1 MEKENEM
8 KKNIFK
14 KVIAGAMALT
24 MVFSMTACGGGKDS
38 GSAAGD
44 SGEKTKLYVV
54 NWKDYA
60 SDDADYVKQF
70 EEENNCEIVNTYM
83 DSEEDLLTR
92 LKTSGAGE
100 IDVCLPNCSI
110 LPAAIKAGLLEPID
124 TSKLTNF
131 DSLFE
136 RFKTQEECFGED
148 GQMYAVPFVWGSTG
162 IAYNTELMS
171 EAPTSLNV
179 LFDESL
185 AGKITFRDD
194 YNDAV
199 MVAAMVLGQD
209 PNDPS
214 DLEAIKEKLI
224 EQKKLNKTYWQTG
237 DEFSKLFA
245 AGQVEVGLM
254 WSGQSA
260 TMKNEGEPI
269 GYVVPEDGAIGW
281 VDNWGIPANSQNK
294 DLAYKFID
302 FMLSKDVQYDWAAN
316 KGGPSPANQSA
327 AEAIDPEYAAACGMD
342 EESLNRLQFM
352 KYRTDE
358 VKQAWN
364 ELWTEVKAS

>member
-110 LPAAIKAGLLEPID
+110 LPAAIKEGLLEPID

-148 GQMYAVPFVWGSTG
+148 GKMYLPHTLNNTVVAPPRMLIAFLENNLQADGS
-162 IAYNTELMS
+162 
-171 EAPTSLNV
+171 V
-179 LFDESL
+179 LIPKVL
-185 AGKITFRDD
+185 QPYMGGKT
-194 YNDAV
+194 
-199 MVAAMVLGQD
+199 VLI
-209 PNDPS
+209 P
-214 DLEAIKEKLI
+214 
-224 EQKKLNKTYWQTG
+224 KK
-237 DEFSKLFA
+237 
-245 AGQVEVGLM
+245 
-254 WSGQSA
+254 
-260 TMKNEGEPI
+260 
-269 GYVVPEDGAIGW
+269 
-281 VDNWGIPANSQNK
+281 
-294 DLAYKFID
+294 
-302 FMLSKDVQYDWAAN
+302 
-316 KGGPSPANQSA
+316 
-327 AEAIDPEYAAACGMD
+327 
-342 EESLNRLQFM
+342 
-352 KYRTDE
+352 
-358 VKQAWN
+358 
-364 ELWTEVKAS
+364 